1 MKVLHELVPTRKFL
15 KTVEEIKD
23 YVDGWNIT
31 DSAAGIPAPSGTA
44 VGCVLKTRFPNKI
57 IMPIFVLNYKGPVEV
72 AALALAADAVGLD
85 GLVLTIGD
93 EPRYGEPLGSKYWR
107 RTEDARD
114 FLKNEIKIRTT
125 KLGCL
130 LSPRP
135 RRVERYGTKE
145 FNIDDMINRVKS
157 GWDFALF
164 MRLTEE
170 TLPALEQL
178 SRGIRELKLNV
189 SLYTYVLIGT
199 PRNAD
204 TLRQIGWTPTTKPD
218 NARELLERIDGLVDG
233 VIITAAGDYQG
244 ELEVLK
250 KKGRK

>member
-85 GLVLTIGD
+85 GLVLTMGD

-204 TLRQIGWTPTTKPD
+204 TLKQIGWTPTTKPD
-218 NARELLERIDGLVDG
+218 NVREFLERVDGLVDG

-250 KKGRK
+250 KIGRK

>member
-1 MKVLHELVPTRKFL
+1 
-15 KTVEEIKD
+15 
-23 YVDGWNIT
+23 
-31 DSAAGIPAPSGTA
+31 
-44 VGCVLKTRFPNKI
+44 
-57 IMPIFVLNYKGPVEV
+57 MP
-72 AALALAADAVGLD
+72 
-85 GLVLTIGD
+85 GD

-107 RTEDARD
+107 RTEDAKD

-204 TLRQIGWTPTTKPD
+204 TLKQIGWTPTTKPD
-218 NARELLERIDGLVDG
+218 NVREFLERIDGLVDG

-250 KKGRK
+250 KIGRK

>member
-85 GLVLTIGD
+85 GLVLTMGD

-204 TLRQIGWTPTTKPD
+204 TLKQIGWTPTTKPD
-218 NARELLERIDGLVDG
+218 NVREFLERIDGLVDG

-244 ELEVLK
+244 EFEILK
-250 KKGRK
+250 KIGRK